1 MTKQT
6 KTIVIIAVAVVLA
19 VVLFFIVRRLIKK
32 AGNREAIRTNAQTIV
47 QIENAG
53 GKSAELTDSDHKRIA
68 DSVYKATNGVGTDES
83 ALVAAIESIPTA
95 ADYLKVKNAYLAEY
109 ESDMYKDIADDVEP
123 SGSFLDTLFDAGG
136 NDDDRIVWGRIN
148 AHLNLIAVPEN
159 LR

>member
-19 VVLFFIVRRLIKK
+19 VIVFFVVRRLVKK
-32 AGNREAIRTNAQTIV
+32 AGNREAIRSNAQTIV
-47 QIENAG
+47 QIEQAG
-53 GKSAELTDSDHKRIA
+53 GKSAELTEIDRARIA
-68 DSVYKATNGVGTDES
+68 DAIFESIDGAGTDES

-95 ADYLKVKNAYLAEY
+95 ADYLEVKNVYQKQY

-136 NDDDRIVWGRIN
+136 DDDDRIVWGRIN

>member
-6 KTIVIIAVAVVLA
+6 KTILIIAVAVVLA
-19 VVLFFIVRRLIKK
+19 MVVFFVVRRFGKK

-68 DSVYKATNGVGTDES
+68 DSIYKAIDGVGTDES

-95 ADYLKVKNAYLAEY
+95 ADYLKVKNAYLEEY
-109 ESDMYKDIADDVEP
+109 ESDMYKDIADDIEP
-123 SGSFLDTLFDAGG
+123 SGSILDTLFDAGG
-136 NDDDRIVWGRIN
+136 DDDDRIVWGRIN

>member
-19 VVLFFIVRRLIKK
+19 VVVFFVVRRLVKK
-32 AGNREAIRTNAQTIV
+32 ANNREAIRTNAQTIV
-47 QIENAG
+47 QIEQAG
-53 GKSAELTDSDHKRIA
+53 GKSAELTDSDRARIA
-68 DSVYKATNGVGTDES
+68 ETIFQAIDGVGTDES

-95 ADYLKVKNAYLAEY
+95 ADYLEVKNVYQKEY
-109 ESDMYKDIADDVEP
+109 ESDMYSDIADDVEP

-136 NDDDRIVWGRIN
+136 DDDDRIVWGRIN

>member
-19 VVLFFIVRRLIKK
+19 VVVFFVVRRLIKK

-68 DSVYKATNGVGTDES
+68 DSVYKAIDGVGTDES

-109 ESDMYKDIADDVEP
+109 GNDMYKDIADDVEP

-136 NDDDRIVWGRIN
+136 DDDDRIVWGRIT

>member
-19 VVLFFIVRRLIKK
+19 VVVFFVVRRFVKK
-32 AGNREAIRTNAQTIV
+32 ANNREAIRTNAQTIV

-53 GKSAELTDSDHKRIA
+53 GKSAELADSDHKRIA
-68 DSVYKATNGVGTDES
+68 DSVYKSIDGVGTDES

-95 ADYLKVKNAYLAEY
+95 ADYLAIKNVYQKEY

-136 NDDDRIVWGRIN
+136 DDDDRIVWGRIN

>member
-6 KTIVIIAVAVVLA
+6 KTIVIIAIAVVLA
-19 VVLFFIVRRLIKK
+19 VVVFFVVRRFVKK

-68 DSVYKATNGVGTDES
+68 DSIYKAIYGVGTDEG

-109 ESDMYKDIADDVEP
+109 EGDMYKDIADDVEP

-136 NDDDRIVWGRIN
+136 DDDDRIVWGRIN

>member
-19 VVLFFIVRRLIKK
+19 VVVFFVVRRFVKK

-47 QIENAG
+47 QIEKAG

-68 DSVYKATNGVGTDES
+68 DSVYKAIHGVGTDES

-95 ADYLKVKNAYLAEY
+95 ADYLKVKNAYLAGY
-109 ESDMYKDIADDVEP
+109 KSDIYKDIADDVEP
-123 SGSFLDTLFDAGG
+123 SGSVLDTLFDAGG
-136 NDDDRIVWGRIN
+136 DDDDRIVWGRIN